1 MSKTR
6 NTVYHQKFPLQCN
19 SISGGSPLTMTEKL
33 RKYIQPT
40 LRWRYPNQ
48 KNLVQWF
55 SILTCCT
62 CLAFFANTCL
72 LQIRN
77 VLFWLHQKNL
87 FAALTQSVKKNWAKN
102 YRNIRLGC
110 LDDNTAELIRFDG
123 LSFMVGL
130 IIDAITLR
138 YLDFQLVIILI
149 YLNLAVNPNL
159 LFSSGLKTI
168 QLYLF

>member
-1 MSKTR
+1 
-6 NTVYHQKFPLQCN
+6 
-19 SISGGSPLTMTEKL
+19 MTEKL

-40 LRWRYPNQ
+40 LRWRYPNLIF
-48 KNLVQWF
+48 LVQWF

-77 VLFWLHQKNL
+77 VLFW
-87 FAALTQSVKKNWAKN
+87 LTQSVKKNWAKN